1 MTTLAERRIPGELIE
16 TFKAVN
22 ELSSL
27 DTNFDISGS
36 GLNLVA
42 RSVNNG
48 TAKVKLRH
56 RNFYQS
62 VLFKFTINCHMI
74 LGRLPQFKIL
84 K

>member
-1 MTTLAERRIPGELIE
+1 MGISVNSERLEILSLTTLAERRIPGELIE

-48 TAKVKLRH
+48 TAKVK
-56 RNFYQS
+56 S
-62 VLFKFTINCHMI
+62 
-74 LGRLPQFKIL
+74 
-84 K
+84 